1 MNRKLNSRLLATST
15 NIAASQASSAANI
28 DSLSKLDITCVIA
41 GNNPSNV
48 TFDTGTMA
56 VHTLTFPTLAGAV
69 DGDYVT
75 FYDQAGTAWA
85 AALDTTGGAAN
96 TPTGAAWTAIA
107 AGNKVE
113 VDISGATTA
122 ADVAALV
129 ETDIDGMTGFTA
141 VITSDDTAADGTM
154 TLTQIV
160 PGTVTLGNDYSKTG
174 AAGTGT
180 TLAIASTTTGVATEV
195 SVSGDSVT
203 VPSHGLTTGVKI
215 TELTT
220 TGTLPAGLSLS
231 TVYYAIVVDDNTL
244 QFATSQANAT
254 AGTAVTITDY
264 GATTSVHTISIN
276 TTLAGTVI
284 LQKNNNPEGVAAEWV
299 SLIDGEIQ
307 GAATASNTISAAA
320 TFNWSVP
327 DCGAREIRALITI
340 TSGTV
345 TGDVRILHSPV

>member
-1 MNRKLNSRLLATST
+1 MSLSINSELQNTDT
-15 NIAASQASSAANI
+15 DVAASSNSSAGKVDRI
-28 DSLSKLDITCVIA
+28 GVMDITAVVA

-56 VHTLTFPTLAGAV
+56 VHTLTFPTLAGAT

-85 AALDTTGGAAN
+85 AALDTTGGGSN
-96 TPTGAAWTAIA
+96 TPTGAAWVAIA

-141 VITSDDTAADGTM
+141 VITSDDSAADGTM

-160 PGTVTLGNDYSKTG
+160 PGVTTLGNDYSKDG

-180 TLAIASTTTGVATEV
+180 TIANASTTTGVATEV
-195 SVSGDSVT
+195 ILAADTVT
-203 VPSHGLTTGVKI
+203 IPSHGLTTGVKI

-220 TGTLPAGLSLS
+220 TGTLPAGLALS
-231 TVYYAIVVDDNTL
+231 TVYYAIVVDANTI
-244 QFATSQANAT
+244 QFASSQANAV
-254 AGTAVTITDY
+254 AGTQIDITDY
-264 GATTSVHTISIN
+264 GASASVNTVSIN
-276 TTLAGTVI
+276 TTLAGTI
-284 LQKNNNPEGVAAEWV
+284 KLQKNNNPPAKSAVWV
-299 SLIDGEIQ
+299 DLLDGEIQ
-307 GAATASNTISAAA
+307 GAAAASNSISAAA

-327 DCGAREIRALITI
+327 DFGSREIRVVTTI

-345 TGDVRILHSPV
+345 TVDARLHGKEH